1 MRETGRPG
9 PVQQSGG
16 SRLFLGVVL
25 AGSLALIGTGLYGF
39 FRNPGGLEPL
49 QAAERPLPAA
59 PHFSLPDLEGRSRS
73 LAEFLGKKPVLLE
86 FMDLDCPHCLEMA
99 PILTRL
105 HDAYGTRVQFLTV
118 AFDSRRNTRRVRAFA
133 EHHRHGWPY
142 LMGSQDVVRVY
153 GLEGVP
159 AFFLV
164 TRDGRIAGFQVGSTS
179 YEAMSR
185 GIESVLV
192 GP

>member
-1 MRETGRPG
+1 
-9 PVQQSGG
+9 
-16 SRLFLGVVL
+16 
-25 AGSLALIGTGLYGF
+25 
-39 FRNPGGLEPL
+39 
-49 QAAERPLPAA
+49 
-59 PHFSLPDLEGRSRS
+59 
-73 LAEFLGKKPVLLE
+73 
-86 FMDLDCPHCLEMA
+86 
-99 PILTRL
+99 
-105 HDAYGTRVQFLTV
+105 
-118 AFDSRRNTRRVRAFA
+118 
-133 EHHRHGWPY
+133 
-142 LMGSQDVVRVY
+142 MGSQDVVRVY

>member
-1 MRETGRPG
+1 
-9 PVQQSGG
+9 
-16 SRLFLGVVL
+16 VVL
-25 AGSLALIGTGLYGF
+25 AGSLALIGTGLDGVS
-39 FRNPGGLEPL
+39 RTLGGWEAL
-49 QAAERPLPAA
+49 QAAERPLPPA
-59 PHFSLPDLEGRSRS
+59 PPFSLPDLDGRSRS
-73 LAEFLGKKPVLLE
+73 LTEFLGKKPVLLE
-86 FMDLDCPHCLEMA
+86 FMDLDCPHCLAMA

-142 LMGSQDVVRVY
+142 LLGSQDVVRVY

-159 AFFLV
+159 SFFLV
-164 TRDGRIAGFQVGSTS
+164 TGDGRIAGLLVGSTS

-185 GIESVLV
+185 GIEGLLA